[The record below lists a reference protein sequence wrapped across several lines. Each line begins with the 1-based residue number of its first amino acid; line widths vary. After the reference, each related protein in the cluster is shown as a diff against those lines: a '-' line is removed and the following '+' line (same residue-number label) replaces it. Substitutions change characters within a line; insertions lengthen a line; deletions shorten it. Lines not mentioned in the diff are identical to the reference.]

1 MEKEDALKRTFAWWC
16 CDNVIDHPEQVGLLH
31 MGFPRV
37 FILMRNYD
45 AAYFATFEEWKNQ
58 LIEVTFFE
66 KADRDNTTEE
76 ELEEILIDAWNFL
89 LLTEEEEERLSILS
103 EEDEILGDL

>member
-1 MEKEDALKRTFAWWC
+1 MEKEDALKRTFAWWY

-66 KADRDNTTEE
+66 KDDRDNTTEE

-89 LLTEEEEERLSILS
+89 LLAEEEEERLSILS
-103 EEDEILGDL
+103 EENEILGDL

>member
-1 MEKEDALKRTFAWWC
+1 MKKEDALKRTFAWWY

-31 MGFPRV
+31 MGFPRI

-45 AAYFATFEEWKNQ
+45 AAYFSTFDNWKKQ

-66 KADRDNTTEE
+66 NADKENTTTE

-89 LLTEEEEERLSILS
+89 ILEEEEEERLAILS
-103 EEDEILGDL
+103 EEEDILEEF

>member
-1 MEKEDALKRTFAWWC
+1 MEKEDALKRTFAWWY

-66 KADRDNTTEE
+66 NAERDNTTEE
-76 ELEEILIDAWNFL
+76 ELEEILIGAWNFL

-103 EEDEILGDL
+103 EEDEMLGDL